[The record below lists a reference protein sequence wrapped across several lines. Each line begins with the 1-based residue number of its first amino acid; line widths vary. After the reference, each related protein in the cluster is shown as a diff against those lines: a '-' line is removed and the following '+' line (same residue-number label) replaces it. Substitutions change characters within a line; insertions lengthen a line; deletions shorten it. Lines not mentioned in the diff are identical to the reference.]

1 MRARPLGWGSLSVIA
16 LYLLGFAISSEAAF
30 SQDEP
35 AETPAPEAAA
45 QEAAGSETAGTE
57 TAAAEAPAAKTP
69 EPTLAA
75 PDAAAAVTPADSVE
89 SADAAQPATA
99 TPVAPPAPT
108 PSVRS
113 YTCVRLPAFA
123 RHGTLQIDG
132 RLTEP
137 SWDLAPWSEDFIDI
151 EGPSRPRPMFRTRMK
166 MLWDNHA
173 LYIAAELQEPDVRG
187 TLRTRDSVIFHDND
201 FEVFLDPDGD
211 GLNYGEL
218 EINALNT
225 IWDLRLPRP
234 YNVGGQA
241 DDGWSLQGLRS
252 AVWVDGS
259 LNDPR
264 SPDAGWTVELEI
276 PWSGL
281 QSLHDT
287 NQPVRRAVRDG
298 SKVRGYE
305 VLAAEAE
312 QVDGANASPI
322 AALQIPVEGDV
333 WRMNFSRVQWPVET
347 DGKRYQAP
355 AGAREDNWVWSPQG
369 VVDMHRPATWGRVTF
384 AGTPESENGGRGP
397 VRIIRR

>member
-1 MRARPLGWGSLSVIA
+1 MRARPLEWVSLPAVA
-16 LYLLGFAISSEAAF
+16 LCLLGSAITSEAAF
-30 SQDEP
+30 SQDKP
-35 AETPAPEAAA
+35 AETPAPEAVSVETPGSAKSETETPAA
-45 QEAAGSETAGTE
+45 RATTAETSETAVPT
-57 TAAAEAPAAKTP
+57 PDVAK
-69 EPTLAA
+69 AG
-75 PDAAAAVTPADSVE
+75 TPATPVE
-89 SADAAQPATA
+89 SADAAPPAAA
-99 TPVAPPAPT
+99 TPVAPPTPAPN
-108 PSVRS
+108 VRS
-113 YTCVRLPAFA
+113 YTCVRLPSIA
-123 RHGTLQIDG
+123 RRGTLQIDG

-137 SWDLAPWSEDFIDI
+137 TWDLAPWSEDFIDI

-166 MLWDNHA
+166 MLWDDHA

-234 YNVGGQA
+234 YNVGGQP

-252 AVWVDGS
+252 AVSVDGS

-264 SPDAGWTVELEI
+264 SPDAGWTLELEI

-287 NQPVRRAVRDG
+287 KQPVRRAVRDG

-305 VLAAEAE
+305 VLALEAE
-312 QVDGANASPI
+312 QGDSPNAVPV

-347 DGKRYQAP
+347 DGKRYQTP
-355 AGAREDNWVWSPQG
+355 AGVREDNWVWSPQG
-369 VVDMHRPATWGRVTF
+369 VVDMHRPDTWGRVTF